1 MPALNFGFRRDFS
14 QEASF
19 PVATEIG
26 ETACGASDPPQF
38 PKNVYPLVELG
49 FSRL

>member
-14 QEASF
+14 QEASI
-19 PVATEIG
+19 PVATETREMARG
-26 ETACGASDPPQF
+26 VSDPPKF

-49 FSRL
+49 FPRL